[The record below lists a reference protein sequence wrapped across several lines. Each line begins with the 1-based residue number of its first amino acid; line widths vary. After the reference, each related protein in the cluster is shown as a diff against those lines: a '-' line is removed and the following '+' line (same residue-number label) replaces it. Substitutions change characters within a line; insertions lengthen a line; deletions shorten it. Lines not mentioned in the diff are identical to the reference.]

1 MRERSG
7 HNAVTQERS
16 MLRFMKAIRKGSP
29 VGILIDLT
37 LKMNGFAHGRLEIA
51 SPEAVEQC
59 VCGEKDQP
67 QSDNSHRMVMEVVVG
82 VPLIDQL
89 VEALILNLPST
100 MTIPGGDNCR
110 RCQRLRQR
118 P

>member
-1 MRERSG
+1 VLAQQIG
-7 HNAVTQERS
+7 GKQTGDVYPG
-16 MLRFMKAIRKGSP
+16 K
-29 VGILIDLT
+29 
-37 LKMNGFAHGRLEIA
+37 GFAHDRLEIA